1 MNNTNN
7 FENNTDLLQRLIDA
21 EVALKVKENLEGL
34 TPVENTDKSELFE
47 ALARAQ
53 ANFDQVKKSGKANIP
68 TKSGTNYS
76 YNFAKLS
83 DVLGATVPALN
94 AEGIYFSQ
102 HPNYSLNGNG
112 AMVTIVSTLSH
123 SSGSSISHESIPLF
137 YNMNDAK
144 QAGSVM
150 TYLRRYSACQL
161 LGIEGDD
168 DDDAH
173 VATMNNSYN
182 NYKSKPPVAKQQA
195 PRQTPQAPRQ
205 QPAQAQAN
213 PVASTPK
220 TVDQQPKPEPSKSV
234 EPVAEQTAEKPV
246 ETKPVEQVET
256 QTPTVQSTHQ
266 TCPPS
271 PEGQV
276 QAEESV
282 TESKETETVTIPQA
296 PKRDMSAVFQS
307 GLESA
312 KHFGATEEQ
321 LAEWQAMTHEEAIR
335 EMSTFVRDKASGK

>member
-1 MNNTNN
+1 MTNTNTN
-7 FENNTDLLQRLIDA
+7 ATFENNNDLLQRLIDA

-53 ANFDQVKKSGKANIP
+53 GNFDQVKKSGKANIP

-83 DVLGATVPALN
+83 DVLSATVPALN

-102 HPNYSLNGNG
+102 HPNYSLSSNG

-123 SSGSSISHESIPLF
+123 KSGASISHESIPLF

-150 TYLRRYSACQL
+150 TYLRRYGACQL

-182 NYKSKPPVAKQQA
+182 NYKSKQPAAKQA
-195 PRQTPQAPRQ
+195 PRQPQQAPQAQVPRQ
-205 QPAQAQAN
+205 QQATQAQAK
-213 PVASTPK
+213 PV
-220 TVDQQPKPEPSKSV
+220 QPTT
-234 EPVAEQTAEKPV
+234 PVAEQPKQPEPKPVEPVQEQVAEKTV

-256 QTPTVQSTHQ
+256 PQATTTEPTEKAPVVQTM
-266 TCPPS
+266 
-271 PEGQV
+271 E
-276 QAEESV
+276 
-282 TESKETETVTIPQA
+282 IPKA

-307 GLESA
+307 GLDSA
-312 KHFGATEEQ
+312 KQFGATDEQ
-321 LAEWQAMTHEEAIR
+321 LAEWTAMTHEEAIR

>member
-1 MNNTNN
+1 MTNTNTN
-7 FENNTDLLQRLIDA
+7 ATFENNNDLLQRLIDA
-21 EVALKVKENLEGL
+21 EVALKTKENLEGL

-53 ANFDQVKKSGKANIP
+53 GNFDQVKKSGKANIP
-68 TKSGTNYS
+68 TKSGANYS

-83 DVLGATVPALN
+83 DVLSATVPALN

-123 SSGSSISHESIPLF
+123 KSGASISHESIPLF

-150 TYLRRYSACQL
+150 TYLRRYGACQL

-182 NYKSKPPVAKQQA
+182 NYKSKQPATKQA
-195 PRQTPQAPRQ
+195 PRQPQQAPQAQVPRQ
-205 QPAQAQAN
+205 PQAQAK
-213 PVASTPK
+213 PV
-220 TVDQQPKPEPSKSV
+220 QPTT
-234 EPVAEQTAEKPV
+234 PVAEQPKQPEPKPVEPVQEQVAEKTV

-256 QTPTVQSTHQ
+256 PQATTTEPTEKAPVVQTM
-266 TCPPS
+266 
-271 PEGQV
+271 E
-276 QAEESV
+276 
-282 TESKETETVTIPQA
+282 IPKA

-312 KHFGATEEQ
+312 KQFGATDEQ
-321 LAEWQAMTHEEAIR
+321 LAEWTAMTHEEAIR

>member
-1 MNNTNN
+1 MNNTNAN

-21 EVALKVKENLEGL
+21 EVALKVKENLEGS

-68 TKSGTNYS
+68 TKSGSNYS

-83 DVLGATVPALN
+83 DVLAATIPALN
-94 AEGIYFSQ
+94 AEGVYFSQ

-123 SSGSSISHESIPLF
+123 KSGASISHESIPLF

-150 TYLRRYSACQL
+150 TYLRRYGACQL

-182 NYKSKPPVAKQQA
+182 NYKSKQTDAKQQGQ
-195 PRQTPQAPRQ
+195 RQMPQAPRQ
-205 QPAQAQAN
+205 PQQAQAK
-213 PVASTPK
+213 PKTVASTPK
-220 TVDQQPKPEPSKSV
+220 PVEQPKSEPTEPSKSV
-234 EPVAEQTAEKPV
+234 EPVAEQSAEKTV
-246 ETKPVEQVET
+246 EPKPVEQVAT
-256 QTPTVQSTHQ
+256 PQTTTEA
-266 TCPPS
+266 T
-271 PEGQV
+271 E
-276 QAEESV
+276 QAHV
-282 TESKETETVTIPQA
+282 TESKVTETVTIPHA

-312 KHFGATEEQ
+312 KAFGATEEQ
-321 LAEWQAMTHEEAIR
+321 LAEWTAMTHEEAIR
-335 EMSTFVRDKASGK
+335 EMSTFVRDKASGKW

>member
-1 MNNTNN
+1 MTNTNTN
-7 FENNTDLLQRLIDA
+7 ATFENNNDLLQRLIDA

-34 TPVENTDKSELFE
+34 TPVENTDKSELFD

-53 ANFDQVKKSGKANIP
+53 GNFEQVKKSGKANIP
-68 TKSGTNYS
+68 TKSGANYT

-83 DVLGATVPALN
+83 DVLGATIPALN

-102 HPNYSLNGNG
+102 HPNHSLNGNG

-123 SSGSSISHESIPLF
+123 KSGASISHESIPLF

-150 TYLRRYSACQL
+150 TYLRRYGACQL

-182 NYKSKPPVAKQQA
+182 NYKSKQPAAKQAPRQPQQAPQAQVPRQPQATQAQAKPVQPTTPVAKQ
-195 PRQTPQAPRQ
+195 PK
-205 QPAQAQAN
+205 QPE
-213 PVASTPK
+213 
-220 TVDQQPKPEPSKSV
+220 PKPV
-234 EPVAEQTAEKPV
+234 EPVQEVAEKTV

-256 QTPTVQSTHQ
+256 PQATTTEPTEKAPVVQTM
-266 TCPPS
+266 
-271 PEGQV
+271 E
-276 QAEESV
+276 
-282 TESKETETVTIPQA
+282 IPKA

-307 GLESA
+307 GLDSA
-312 KHFGATEEQ
+312 KQFGATDEQ
-321 LAEWQAMTHEEAIR
+321 LAEWTAMSHEEAIR

>member
-1 MNNTNN
+1 MTNTNTN
-7 FENNTDLLQRLIDA
+7 FEQNTDLLQRLIDA
-21 EVALKVKENLEGL
+21 EVALKVKENIEGL

-53 ANFDQVKKSGKANIP
+53 GNFEQVKKSGKANIP
-68 TKSGTNYS
+68 TKSGANYS

-94 AEGIYFSQ
+94 NEGIYFSQ

-123 SSGSSISHESIPLF
+123 KSGASISHESIPLF

-150 TYLRRYSACQL
+150 TYLRRYGACQL

-182 NYKSKPPVAKQQA
+182 NYKSKQPVAKQQA
-195 PRQTPQAPRQ
+195 PRQPQQAPRQ
-205 QPAQAQAN
+205 PQQAQAKPVEPTQ
-213 PVASTPK
+213 PVAE
-220 TVDQQPKPEPSKSV
+220 QPKPETKSV
-234 EPVAEQTAEKPV
+234 VEQVQEQVAEKSV

-256 QTPTVQSTHQ
+256 P
-266 TCPPS
+266 
-271 PEGQV
+271 
-276 QAEESV
+276 QAT
-282 TESKETETVTIPQA
+282 TESTEKAPVIETMEIPKA

-307 GLESA
+307 GLDSA
-312 KHFGATEEQ
+312 KSYGATDEQ

>member
-53 ANFDQVKKSGKANIP
+53 ANFGQVKKSGKANIP
-68 TKSGTNYS
+68 TKTGGNYT

-102 HPNYSLNGNG
+102 HPNYSLNGSG

-123 SSGSSISHESIPLF
+123 KSGASISHESIPLF

-150 TYLRRYSACQL
+150 TYLRRYGACQL

-182 NYKSKPPVAKQQA
+182 NYKSKQTDAKQQA
-195 PRQTPQAPRQ
+195 QRQMPQAPRQ
-205 QPAQAQAN
+205 PQQAQAKPK

-220 TVDQQPKPEPSKSV
+220 PVEQPKPEPTEPSKSV
-234 EPVAEQTAEKPV
+234 EPVAEQIAEKTV
-246 ETKPVEQVET
+246 ESKPVEQVAIP
-256 QTPTVQSTHQ
+256 QTTTEA
-266 TCPPS
+266 T
-271 PEGQV
+271 E
-276 QAEESV
+276 QAHV
-282 TESKETETVTIPQA
+282 TESKVTETVTIPHA

-312 KHFGATEEQ
+312 KAFGATEEQ
-321 LAEWQAMTHEEAIR
+321 LAEWTAMTHEEAIR
-335 EMSTFVRDKASGK
+335 EMSTFVRDKASGKW

>member
-1 MNNTNN
+1 MTTNTNEF
-7 FENNTDLLQRLIDA
+7 FEQNTSLLQRLIDA
-21 EVALKVKENLEGL
+21 EVALKTKENLEGL
-34 TPVENTDKSELFE
+34 TPVQTDKSELFD

-53 ANFDQVKKSGKANIP
+53 GNFEQVKKSGKANIP
-68 TKSGTNYS
+68 TKSGANYT

-83 DVLGATVPALN
+83 DVLGATIPALN

-123 SSGSSISHESIPLF
+123 KSGASISHESIPLF

-150 TYLRRYSACQL
+150 TYLRRYGACQL

-182 NYKSKPPVAKQQA
+182 NYKSKQPAAKQA
-195 PRQTPQAPRQ
+195 PRQPQQAPQAQVPRQ
-205 QPAQAQAN
+205 PQATQAQAK
-213 PVASTPK
+213 PV
-220 TVDQQPKPEPSKSV
+220 QPTT
-234 EPVAEQTAEKPV
+234 PVAEQPKQPEPKPVEPVQETV
-246 ETKPVEQVET
+246 ETKPVEQVVTPQATTTEPT
-256 QTPTVQSTHQ
+256 EKAPVVQTM
-266 TCPPS
+266 
-271 PEGQV
+271 E
-276 QAEESV
+276 
-282 TESKETETVTIPQA
+282 IPKA

-312 KHFGATEEQ
+312 KQFGATDEQ
-321 LAEWQAMTHEEAIR
+321 LAEWTAMTHEEAIR